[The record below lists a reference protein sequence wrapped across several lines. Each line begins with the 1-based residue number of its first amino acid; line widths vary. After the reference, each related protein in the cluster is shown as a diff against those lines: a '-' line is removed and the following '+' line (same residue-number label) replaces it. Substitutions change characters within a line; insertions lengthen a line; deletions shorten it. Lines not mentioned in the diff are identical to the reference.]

1 MSASDKNWWRAPA
14 ASTAVYGEVSL
25 PGSKSITNR
34 EFVLAALAAE
44 NSLLRSPL
52 LARDTRLMMAG
63 LAAMGI
69 NFELGADSVL
79 VRPGTLR
86 GPAEVD
92 CGLAGTV
99 MRFLPPVAA
108 LAEGEIQFKGDEQA
122 QQRPMA
128 TTLESLRILGV
139 AISSQADS
147 LPFSVIG
154 TGRVLGGELTIDA
167 SKSSQF
173 VSGLLLAAP
182 RFERGLLLKHAG
194 SQLPSL
200 PHIEMTLECL
210 RQRGVSA
217 FQESESSWRVEP
229 SEIRGREL
237 TIEPDLS
244 NAGPFLAA
252 AVVTGGTV
260 RIPNW
265 PDQTTQVGREY
276 IPILEAF
283 GSTCELSNGLLTVT
297 GGEQLR
303 GVDLDLAHAGELA
316 PTVVALA
323 ALAESPS
330 RIVGISHLRG
340 HETDRLA
347 ALTREINNLGGAVTE
362 LADGLVI
369 NPKPLQP
376 GYWHSYHDHRMATA
390 GAIIGLRVAGVDVED
405 IATTQKTI
413 PNFAELWF
421 GLLGAESETG
431 R

>member
-1 MSASDKNWWRAPA
+1 
-14 ASTAVYGEVSL
+14 
-25 PGSKSITNR
+25 
-34 EFVLAALAAE
+34 
-44 NSLLRSPL
+44 
-52 LARDTRLMMAG
+52 MMAG

-316 PTVVALA
+316 PTVVAMA

-421 GLLGAESETG
+421 ELLGSDSESG